1 MTGVPAIAIQKLGKR
16 FGAARAL
23 DSVSFDV
30 PAGSIFGLI
39 GPNGAGKTT
48 TLRILATLLSPDGG
62 RAEVFGIDVKEHPR
76 RVRSLIGYMPD
87 FFGVYPEMEVE
98 EYLDFFGAAY
108 GIDAKRRRTIVDDLL
123 ALVDLAAR
131 RRDRIS
137 TLSRGMQQRLGLA
150 RALVHDPKVLLLDE
164 PASGLDPRG
173 RLELMELLRELARMG
188 KTILVSSHILSE
200 LRALC
205 DGVAIIDRGKL
216 RIAGSIAS
224 VLAHVRPVCRFRIR
238 IEGDGGR
245 AREVL
250 SAIPQVREV
259 SEDGPGCLAAALGAD
274 PDAAI
279 VAKTLVEAG
288 IGLRELAREPVALED
303 VFLAL
308 TQEGID

>member
-1 MTGVPAIAIQKLGKR
+1 MTDVPAIAIEGLRKR
-16 FGAARAL
+16 FGAATAL
-23 DSVSFDV
+23 DGISFDV
-30 PAGSIFGLI
+30 AAGSIFGLI

-48 TLRILATLLSPDGG
+48 TLRILATLLAPDGG
-62 RAEVFGIDVKEHPR
+62 KARIFGTDVRADPR
-76 RVRSLIGYMPD
+76 HVRSLIGYMPD
-87 FFGVYPEMEVE
+87 FLGVYPEMEVE

-108 GIDAKRRRTIVDDLL
+108 GIDSRRRRTIVDDLL
-123 ALVDLAAR
+123 PLVDLGAR
-131 RRDRIS
+131 RRDRIA

-150 RALVHDPKVLLLDE
+150 RALVHDPKLLLLDE

-224 VLAHVRPVCRFRIR
+224 VLAHVRALSRFRIE
-238 IEGDGGR
+238 IEGDAAR
-245 AREVL
+245 AKEVL
-250 SAIPQVREV
+250 SAIPQVKEV
-259 SEDGPGCLAAALGAD
+259 AEDGPARLTVALDAD
-274 PDAAI
+274 PDAAL
-279 VAKTLVEAG
+279 VARALVEAG
-288 IGLRELAREPVALED
+288 LGLRELAREPVALED